1 MTYLLLPINSAVA
14 SQSLMLVFQT
24 PHPLVQLAKR
34 FLVSVFS
41 GDLSSAKPACPP
53 PPQHPIPAQQTIFI
67 F

>member
-1 MTYLLLPINSAVA
+1 
-14 SQSLMLVFQT
+14 MLVFQT
-24 PHPLVQLAKR
+24 PDPLVQLANR
-34 FLVSVFS
+34 FFVSVFS